1 MSNTRVIEVH
11 HLTKRF
17 GDFTAVSD
25 ISFSVSRGEIVG
37 LLGPNGAGKTTTIQM
52 LLGLITPTGGTIEI
66 FGQSLQTHREDIL
79 AKVNFSSTYTH
90 LPWRLSVEENLTI
103 IGYLYG
109 IADVKRSVDES
120 IRQMGLDAMRKK
132 QTGELSAGWV
142 TRVNLARTFLNDP
155 QLILLDEPTASLD
168 PESAH
173 EVREK
178 ILQMKKRNNGTI
190 VWTSHNMAEVEEVCD
205 RVIFLQK
212 GTIIAE
218 DTPLGLARGVKDC
231 VVSFLFDEKRRDVKS
246 ATAAH
251 PWKWKQSQRLFSVT
265 LPEKEIA
272 QLLQLLSNRGIR
284 YTDISIEKPSLED
297 FFLKMGKRE
306 KSSNDKVQSSIQ

>member
-1 MSNTRVIEVH
+1 MISDNVISVQN
-11 HLTKRF
+11 LTKRF
-17 GDFTAVSD
+17 KDFSAVSN

-52 LLGLITPTGGTIEI
+52 LLGLITPTSGTIEI
-66 FGQSLQTHREDIL
+66 FGQSLLTHREEIL
-79 AKVNFSSTYTH
+79 AKANFSSTYTH

-109 IADVKRSVDES
+109 IPDVKKSVNES
-120 IRQMGLDAMRKK
+120 IRQMGLGAVRKK

-168 PESAH
+168 PESAN

-178 ILQMKKRNNGTI
+178 ILQMKKRNSGTI

-205 RVIFLQK
+205 RVIFLQN

-218 DTPLGLARGVKDC
+218 DTPVGLARRVKDC
-231 VVSFLFDEKRRDVKS
+231 VVRFLFETKPPDVKD
-246 ATAAH
+246 ATAGH
-251 PWKWKQSQRLFSVT
+251 LWKWKQSERLFSVT
-265 LPEKEIA
+265 LPEKDIA
-272 QLLQLLSNRGIR
+272 QLLQLLGSRGIR
-284 YTDISIEKPSLED
+284 YSDISIEKPSLED
-297 FFLKMGKRE
+297 FFLKMGKG
-306 KSSNDKVQSSIQ
+306 KK